1 MKILITGGCGFI
13 GSHLVE
19 GFQENGASVRVLD
32 NLSIGSL
39 KNLAGLD
46 FEFFRGSITD
56 REVVRKATMG
66 IDVICHL
73 AALSKVSESLRK
85 PLDYERVNLDGLQN
99 VLHEGI
105 RAGAS
110 KLIFSSSAS
119 VYGANPPTPTLESV
133 SAAPHHPYGRTK
145 FLGERLLNEIPA
157 QSSIQTTTFRLF
169 NVFGPR
175 QPSHG
180 TEAPVIS
187 RFSRNAVEKKP
198 LIIHGD
204 GSQTRDFVYV
214 KDVVRAFCLAVE
226 SEKLSGTYNLGSG
239 EATSLK
245 VVAEKIQQ
253 ICKSD
258 LAVKYRIERAGDAK
272 HSLADVSGLKKMGW
286 QIGYSLEEALGL
298 TAAYYRT
305 EASHR

>member
-13 GSHLVE
+13 GSHLVK
-19 GFQENGASVRVLD
+19 GFQKNGASVRVLD

-73 AALSKVSESLRK
+73 AALSKVSESLRN
-85 PLDYERVNLDGLQN
+85 PIDYEKVNLDGLQN

-105 RAGAS
+105 RAGVS
-110 KLIFSSSAS
+110 KFIFASSAS
-119 VYGANPPTPTLESV
+119 VYGANPPTPTSELV
-133 SAAPHHPYGRTK
+133 PAVPHHPYGKTK
-145 FLGERLLNEIPA
+145 FLGEQLLNELPA
-157 QSSIQTTTFRLF
+157 QGSIQTTIFRLF

-175 QPSHG
+175 QPSQG
-180 TEAPVIS
+180 TEAPVIG
-187 RFSRNAVEKKP
+187 RFLRSAVEKKP
-198 LIIHGD
+198 LMIHGD

-214 KDVVRAFCLAVE
+214 KDVVSAFRLAVAT
-226 SEKLSGTYNLGSG
+226 EKLSGTYNLGSG

-253 ICKSD
+253 ICGSD
-258 LAVKYRIERAGDAK
+258 VAVKYQIERAGDAK
-272 HSLADVSGLKKMGW
+272 HSLADVSRLKSTGW
-286 QIGYSLEEALGL
+286 QIGYPLQEALDL
-298 TAAYYRT
+298 TAAYYQV
-305 EASHR
+305 EESQQ